1 MAVPTRHI
9 NAPGTYFVTS
19 RTWDSQALLCNERNA
34 LAVIETLMDY
44 RATGKYCL
52 HAFAIMPEHIHVLL
66 TPALESS
73 LERTVQLI
81 KGGSSHRIGL
91 LTPRRSPFWQ
101 RGFSDHRIRDAE
113 DYFVHVR
120 YIELNPVKRGLVR
133 DAAEYRYSSAYAGF
147 ALDPIPQRL
156 KPQVQAAAVGT
167 AKAVP

>member
-19 RTWDSQALLCNERNA
+19 RTWESQALLFNERNVQA
-34 LAVIETLMDY
+34 LIETLMDY
-44 RATGKYCL
+44 KAAGKYEL
-52 HAFAIMPEHIHVLL
+52 HAFVVMPEHIHVLL

-133 DAAEYRYSSAYAGF
+133 DAAEYRYSSAHAGF
-147 ALDPIPQRL
+147 ALDPIPQWL
-156 KPQVQAAAVGT
+156 KPQAQAAAVGT

>member
-9 NAPGTYFVTS
+9 HAPGDYFVTS
-19 RTWDSQALLCNERNA
+19 RTWDSQALLCNDRNA

-44 RATGKYCL
+44 RAAGKYCL
-52 HAFAIMPEHIHVLL
+52 HAFVVMPEHIHVLL
-66 TPALESS
+66 TPALGAS
-73 LERTVQLI
+73 LERVVQLI

-91 LTPRRSPFWQ
+91 MTPRRFPFWQ

-120 YIELNPVKRGLVR
+120 YIELNPVKRGLVL
-133 DAAEYRYSSAYAGF
+133 DAADYRYSSASAGF

-156 KPQVQAAAVGT
+156 KPEARAEAFGK
-167 AKAVP
+167 AEAVP

>member
-1 MAVPTRHI
+1 MAVPIRHI

-19 RTWDSQALLCNERNA
+19 RTWDSQASLCNESNA

-44 RATGKYCL
+44 RAAEKYCL
-52 HAFAIMPEHIHVLL
+52 HAFVIMPEHIHVLL

-73 LERTVQLI
+73 LERTVHLI

-91 LTPRRSPFWQ
+91 LTPRRFPFWQ

-113 DYFVHVR
+113 DYFVHLR
-120 YIELNPVKRGLVR
+120 YIEHNPVNRGLVR
-133 DAAEYRYSSAYAGF
+133 DAAEYRYSSAHPGF